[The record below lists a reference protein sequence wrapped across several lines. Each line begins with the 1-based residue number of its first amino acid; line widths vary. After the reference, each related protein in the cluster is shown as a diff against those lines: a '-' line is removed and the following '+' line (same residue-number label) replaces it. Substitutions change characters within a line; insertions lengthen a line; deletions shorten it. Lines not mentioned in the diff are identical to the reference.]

1 MEKLPELKLAITL
14 IVIGIPG
21 WYFGSILDKA
31 GPGTTTT
38 YMGIITIVIGI
49 ALLGWVLYKNVSR
62 SEQTEPVN
70 PEILSGSRLSP
81 REMNSFKIGALAS
94 VVLAF
99 SLNLLLKI
107 PDAADKIWFITGLY
121 CGVTIAG
128 FIVFYLAGYFLL
140 FRQS

>member
-21 WYFGSILDKA
+21 WYFGSVLEKA
-31 GPGTTTT
+31 GSGTTTT
-38 YMGIITIVIGI
+38 YMALITIALGI

-62 SEQTEPVN
+62 SEQTDPVN
-70 PEILSGSRLSP
+70 PEIHPGPRLSP
-81 REMNSFKIGALAS
+81 REMNSFKIGAIAS
-94 VVLAF
+94 IVIAF
-99 SLNLLLKI
+99 SLNLVIKW